1 MAVAR
6 IPSRMAEALRTAWLA
21 DKALGNILVPLWSP
35 WPVLVP
41 GGDLAGVR
49 SDQGMRI
56 YAISLASGMR
66 PGKGMRNSCSFSE
79 PDIAVAIASHV
90 VHSKKGRGEWGS
102 NDRER
107 RVSELPLFPNGCFRH
122 LVCGCFTS
130 NICFTVKGCLNGL
143 SILAGK
149 RFIAWV

>member
-1 MAVAR
+1 M
-6 IPSRMAEALRTAWLA
+6 
-21 DKALGNILVPLWSP
+21 PLWSP
-35 WPVLVP
+35 WPALVP

-90 VHSKKGRGEWGS
+90 VHSKKKVEVNGAVMIEKGGFLS
-102 NDRER
+102 F
-107 RVSELPLFPNGCFRH
+107 LFFPMD
-122 LVCGCFTS
+122 V
-130 NICFTVKGCLNGL
+130 
-143 SILAGK
+143 
-149 RFIAWV
+149 

>member
-1 MAVAR
+1 MAVTR
-6 IPSRMAEALRTAWLA
+6 IPSRMAEALRTAWLV

-35 WPVLVP
+35 WPALVP

-79 PDIAVAIASHV
+79 PAIAFAIASHV
-90 VHSKKGRGEWGS
+90 IRSKKGKGEWAVMIEKGGFQS
-102 NDRER
+102 FLFFPMD
-107 RVSELPLFPNGCFRH
+107 VSDIWFAAVLHPIF
-122 LVCGCFTS
+122 VS
-130 NICFTVKGCLNGL
+130 QWKV
-143 SILAGK
+143 A
-149 RFIAWV
+149 